1 MHLQDCIRYDCTYSK
16 YTMYN
21 DGWSERVGPSNKIAS
36 WGINTRRKMSGGEK
50 KNHNRGYYKQIKEK
64 KLLDQRWEETAEGSI
79 TWIRSSIHRSDWIG
93 GENPGSGSDTILW
106 LLIWRFSFSGPKPR
120 ARNHTCEKPS
130 GRTGR
135 GVEESV
141 SVRDEDA
148 QLHVFVPSIHWIIG
162 VVTICTWKNLWLKY
176 FTFRVSHKHWRNHC

>member
-16 YTMYN
+16 YTMNN

-36 WGINTRRKMSGGEK
+36 WGINTRRKMSGGKK

-93 GENPGSGSDTILW
+93 GENPGSGSDTTLW
-106 LLIWRFSFSGPKPR
+106 LLIWRFSNSQKGQEIVP
-120 ARNHTCEKPS
+120 
-130 GRTGR
+130 
-135 GVEESV
+135 
-141 SVRDEDA
+141 VRSLQAE
-148 QLHVFVPSIHWIIG
+148 QGEV
-162 VVTICTWKNLWLKY
+162 WKNLFLSETRMLNY
-176 FTFRVSHKHWRNHC
+176 MSLFHLFTESLEL

>member
-16 YTMYN
+16 YTMNN

-36 WGINTRRKMSGGEK
+36 WGINTRRKMSGGKK

-93 GENPGSGSDTILW
+93 GENPGSGSDTTSNLEILIFRSQTEGKKSYLW
-106 LLIWRFSFSGPKPR
+106 EAFRQNRERCGRICFCQRRGCSTTCLCSIYSL
-120 ARNHTCEKPS
+120 NHWSCNYMHL
-130 GRTGR
+130 
-135 GVEESV
+135 EEPAAEV
-141 SVRDEDA
+141 
-148 QLHVFVPSIHWIIG
+148 LHI
-162 VVTICTWKNLWLKY
+162 
-176 FTFRVSHKHWRNHC
+176 